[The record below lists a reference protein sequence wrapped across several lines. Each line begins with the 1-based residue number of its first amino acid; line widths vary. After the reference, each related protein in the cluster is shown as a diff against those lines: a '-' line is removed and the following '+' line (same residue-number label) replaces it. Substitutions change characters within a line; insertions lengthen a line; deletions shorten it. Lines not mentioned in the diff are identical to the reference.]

1 MRDDRKGLHMTRAV
15 RVGLIA
21 DWNAANIGMCTSG
34 YLEGPCPD
42 KGSGPANILEWVC
55 ALSHRLV

>member
-1 MRDDRKGLHMTRAV
+1 MRYDGKGLHMTRAV

-21 DWNAANIGMCTSG
+21 DWNSANIGMCTSG

-42 KGSGPANILEWVC
+42 KGSDPANILK
-55 ALSHRLV
+55 